1 LKERWF
7 DIANYII
14 INVGVLLENQ
24 VLALVSVAGSQLL
37 QAYLHKLPAYL
48 DTLDDSG
55 HLHDLCRTFREQ
67 AFLPQL
73 LLVLEVLCPLFG
85 AVISHGY
92 VSCDCLPPPL
102 DLDREMLQF
111 AQPVFPLASNPF
123 KLISSKYKKIACL
136 RSKRKFGQWLV

>member
-1 LKERWF
+1 MLALLTYY
-7 DIANYII
+7 DI

-37 QAYLHKLPAYL
+37 QAYLRKLPAYL
-48 DTLDDSG
+48 DTLNDSG
-55 HLHDLCRTFREQ
+55 HLHDLCWAFLEQ
-67 AFLPQL
+67 AFLPQV
-73 LLVLEVLCPLFG
+73 LLVLEVLCPQFG

-92 VSCDCLPPPL
+92 VSCNCLPPPP

-111 AQPVFPLASNPF
+111 AQPVFPLASNPY
-123 KLISSKYKKIACL
+123 KLVSSKYEKIACH